1 MEKRYII
8 KSVCTATPENDNFS
22 GVVCTYYYGKEDRL
36 IGSDDPYFGYP
47 LYGVKLY
54 GYTRLGDAKRNYTF
68 RNSQNDKWWK
78 REVSI
83 ETVEC

>member
-8 KSVCTATPENDNFS
+8 KSVCTATPENDNFA
-22 GVVCTYYYGKEDRL
+22 GVVRTYYNGIGNKL

-83 ETVEC
+83 EEIEC